1 VATGSK
7 GKGKER
13 ERDMS
18 EEADLE
24 KRRLA
29 IKDEKRSVR
38 WRIKVLEDVLEGLQ
52 VQEAELE

>member
-1 VATGSK
+1 MGSK

-18 EEADLE
+18 KEADVE

-38 WRIKVLEDVLEGLQ
+38 GGIRVLEDVLEALK
-52 VQEAELE
+52 VKEAELK